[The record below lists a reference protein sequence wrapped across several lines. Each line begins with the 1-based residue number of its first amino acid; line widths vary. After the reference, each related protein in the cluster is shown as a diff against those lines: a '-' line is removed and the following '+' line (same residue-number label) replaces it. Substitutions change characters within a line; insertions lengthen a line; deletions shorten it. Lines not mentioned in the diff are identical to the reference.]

1 MKVISILNLKGGV
14 GKTTTAIHLAEYLVS
29 QKKRTLLID
38 LDGQCNLTQ
47 FYNVEVSK
55 TNNVYRLFDDK
66 EAIEPTSLHHRLYIL
81 PSNVKT
87 SKVDINIAAESDMI
101 YILQR
106 VLRSTK
112 YQSIFDYVVVDCPPS
127 IGLIVLNALTA
138 STHILIPLTAG
149 QYAYEG
155 LKASLKV
162 SQTIKNSYNNELQIL
177 GILPT
182 IFSSRTKAGI
192 ELMESLKGDG
202 LADLTLRTPIRYSE
216 AFKRAEISHK
226 TIWAFNPR
234 SKAAVDM
241 QTACDEIYQLL
252 HKRESTNGSK

>member
-14 GKTTTAIHLAEYLVS
+14 GKTTTAIHLAEFLVS
-29 QKKRTLLID
+29 NGKRTLLID

-66 EAIEPTSLHHRLYIL
+66 EPIEPTSLHRRLYIL

-106 VLRSTK
+106 ILRSTK
-112 YQSIFDYVVVDCPPS
+112 YQSIFDYVVIDCPPS

-149 QYAYEG
+149 QYAYDG
-155 LKASLKV
+155 LKASMNV
-162 SQTIKNSYNNELQIL
+162 AETIKSNYNHDLKIL

-182 IFSSRTKAGI
+182 MFSSRTKAGA
-192 ELMESLKGDG
+192 ELVESLRNDG
-202 LADLTLRTPIRYSE
+202 YANITLHTPIRYSE
-216 AFKRAEISHK
+216 AFKRAEIGHK
-226 TIWAFNPR
+226 TIWQFNPR
-234 SKAAVDM
+234 SKAASDM
-241 QTACDEIYQLL
+241 QMACAEVYQLIQ
-252 HKRESTNGSK
+252 KRNSTNGK